1 MESKFSLANL
11 DSNVKPPSK
20 LNPML
25 EGTET
30 PTTFS
35 SQLHCWLEGKKILV
49 GEILELDIPLDY
61 FFGGI

>member
-1 MESKFSLANL
+1 
-11 DSNVKPPSK
+11 
-20 LNPML
+20 ML